1 MSLSILNNTNKKS
14 QILLSFGY
22 CYAPLWWLVLHV
34 CWFGLGRLRCFPEQ
48 SRWEAPRHIERNK
61 HHFGFSVVWWQIAD
75 GYFRAQPLSPDSSA
89 RLDGCLLPLAHGCR
103 ACPAFACA
111 QGFIFSEQKMRF
123 FFVVVVCF
131 TFLADRLRRET
142 EIRHLLWSPR
152 RDGFYYLLP
161 TGHHPRWACHPF
173 QNYCPARGCPSHWA
187 ADKAWNRDDRGN
199 VSRCFFFFP
208 GTGAPGSF
216 QCC

>member
-1 MSLSILNNTNKKS
+1 MSLSILNKTNKKS
-14 QILLSFGY
+14 QILLSYTGENDLSHPPFGY

-48 SRWEAPRHIERNK
+48 SRWEAPRHVERNK

-89 RLDGCLLPLAHGCR
+89 RLDGCLLPLARGCR

-123 FFVVVVCF
+123 FCCCCCLFY
-131 TFLADRLRRET
+131 FLSWPLTEGDWNTPSTLKPEKRRV
-142 EIRHLLWSPR
+142 LLLTTHRSSSEVGLPPVPE
-152 RDGFYYLLP
+152 LL
-161 TGHHPRWACHPF
+161 
-173 QNYCPARGCPSHWA
+173 S
-187 ADKAWNRDDRGN
+187 
-199 VSRCFFFFP
+199 
-208 GTGAPGSF
+208 GTWLPLSLGSW
-216 QCC
+216 QGMK